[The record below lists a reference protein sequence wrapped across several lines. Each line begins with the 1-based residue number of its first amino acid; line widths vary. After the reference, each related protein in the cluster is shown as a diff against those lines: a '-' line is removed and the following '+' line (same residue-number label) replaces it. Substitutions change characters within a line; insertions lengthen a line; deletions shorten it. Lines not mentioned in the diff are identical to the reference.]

1 MITIDYYERFLHYSY
16 MERDEIKIWLKSIKK
31 NHAWLAEKCCA
42 SIHSA
47 NGWLSS
53 GKKITPARQAQ
64 IARLMEQYPAGT
76 STSSIPD
83 APENTLVLTAD
94 ESTFDAW
101 NEAAARDGKLL
112 RQWACDVLT
121 EQAGK

>member
-1 MITIDYYERFLHYSY
+1 MTPC
-16 MERDEIKIWLKSIKK
+16 EIKTWLKNHKK
-31 NHAWLAEKCCA
+31 THAWLAEKMFS
-42 SIHSA
+42 SIHSV

-53 GKKITPARQAQ
+53 GKPIPARRLAQ
-64 IARLMEQYPAGT
+64 IVSIMEQYPAGT
-76 STSSIPD
+76 SASSIPD
-83 APENTLVLTAD
+83 TPENTLVLTAD

-121 EQAGK
+121 EHAGK

>member
-42 SIHSA
+42 SIHSV

-76 STSSIPD
+76 STSSISD